1 MEDVVYALEEQQQAG
16 WLHGDIKSNNIVVKR
31 NKEKSFTGKVI
42 DFGLS
47 KRLSDGP
54 FRRHVSFKPANFIYN
69 RIEFPQIAPEILNGY
84 TGDTTEADVFAFG
97 HMINHLGLRFQMPKL
112 LLMSQGCM
120 QEDPKKR
127 PTLPVILIT
136 LNLLK
141 QTEVSGR
148 NNYAGNGYSHLTFL
162 FEG

>member
-16 WLHGDIKSNNIVVKR
+16 WLHGDIKFDNIVVTR
-31 NKEKSFTGKVI
+31 NKDNSFSGKVI

-47 KRLSDGP
+47 KKLSVGP
-54 FRRHVSFKPANFIYN
+54 FRKHVSFKPENFVDN
-69 RIEFPQIAPEILNGY
+69 HAEFSQIAPEILNGY
-84 TGDTTEADVFAFG
+84 TGDTTEGDVFALG
-97 HMINHLGLRFQMPKL
+97 HMIKYLGLWFEMPKL

-141 QTEVSGR
+141 EAEVSGR
-148 NNYAGNGYSHLTFL
+148 NSCAGHL
-162 FEG
+162 